1 MNRDPELEQYLV
13 DVAAKSAGLPGDG
26 GVLAYADTRALPGP
40 VIVPRDF
47 DREIRE
53 EIADAVNYAC
63 WGIQA
68 VWDRVLAG
76 DPDVMDQYE
85 RHMRTLAALVQAWH
99 ALHTGS
105 A

>member
-1 MNRDPELEQYLV
+1 MDRDPALERHLV
-13 DVAAKSAGLPGDG
+13 DIAARSAGLPGDG
-26 GVLAYADTRALPGP
+26 GVLAYSATRALPGP
-40 VIVPRDF
+40 VVLPRDF

-63 WGIQA
+63 WALQE
-68 VWDRVLAG
+68 VWARVLAG
-76 DPDVMDQYE
+76 DPDVMDGYE
-85 RHMRTLAALVQAWH
+85 RHMRTLAALVVAWH